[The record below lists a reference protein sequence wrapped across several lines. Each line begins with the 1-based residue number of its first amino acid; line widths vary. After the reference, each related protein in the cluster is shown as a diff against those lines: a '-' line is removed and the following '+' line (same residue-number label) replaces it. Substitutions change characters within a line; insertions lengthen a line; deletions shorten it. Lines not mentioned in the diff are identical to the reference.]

1 MTVDLTAALAAAVA
15 GSPSPTPVRTID
27 PARVTPGLLG
37 LGALLF
43 LVIAGYF
50 LARSMIKQFKKID
63 FDEDATELGI
73 ARPEHRADRGA
84 GDVRGRRGC
93 GRCRGDAE
101 RRPGLIRQ
109 DAVSTRP

>member
-73 ARPEHRADRGA
+73 ARPEHRPTEEPVTSEA
-84 GDVRGRRGC
+84 
-93 GRCRGDAE
+93 AE
-101 RRPGLIRQ
+101 AA
-109 DAVSTRP
+109 DAVEETPNGAQA

>member
-1 MTVDLTAALAAAVA
+1 MSLDLTASVVVLLGGAT
-15 GSPSPTPVRTID
+15 PSPTPARTID

-37 LGALLF
+37 LASLLF

-73 ARPEHRADRGA
+73 ARPEQPKDPAPA
-84 GDVRGRRGC
+84 
-93 GRCRGDAE
+93 AAAT
-101 RRPGLIRQ
+101 
-109 DAVSTRP
+109 DAVEGTPGGAAT

>member
-1 MTVDLTAALAAAVA
+1 MTVDLTASLAAVLAA

-73 ARPEHRADRGA
+73 ARPEQHP
-84 GDVRGRRGC
+84 
-93 GRCRGDAE
+93 AE
-101 RRPGLIRQ
+101 EPATTEAAEAA
-109 DAVSTRP
+109 DAVEETPNGAQA

>member
-1 MTVDLTAALAAAVA
+1 MTVDLTASLAAALAA

-43 LVIAGYF
+43 LVIAGFF

-73 ARPEHRADRGA
+73 ARPEQRPAAEPPTTEVA
-84 GDVRGRRGC
+84 GS
-93 GRCRGDAE
+93 A
-101 RRPGLIRQ
+101 
-109 DAVSTRP
+109 DAVEETPNGAQA

>member
-1 MTVDLTAALAAAVA
+1 MTVDLTASLAAVLAA

-73 ARPEHRADRGA
+73 ARPEQRSADVTDSDAAAEAVEETPNGA
-84 GDVRGRRGC
+84 
-93 GRCRGDAE
+93 
-101 RRPGLIRQ
+101 P
-109 DAVSTRP
+109 S

>member
-1 MTVDLTAALAAAVA
+1 MTLDLTAALAAAVA

-73 ARPEHRADRGA
+73 ARPEQRADDVTDAGEQAEAAEAVEETPNGA
-84 GDVRGRRGC
+84 Q
-93 GRCRGDAE
+93 
-101 RRPGLIRQ
+101 P
-109 DAVSTRP
+109 

>member
-1 MTVDLTAALAAAVA
+1 MSLDLT
-15 GSPSPTPVRTID
+15 GSVVVLLGGATPSPTPVRTID

-37 LGALLF
+37 LASLLF

-73 ARPEHRADRGA
+73 ARPEQRNDPAPA
-84 GDVRGRRGC
+84 
-93 GRCRGDAE
+93 AAA
-101 RRPGLIRQ
+101 I
-109 DAVSTRP
+109 DAVDGTQGGTAT

>member
-1 MTVDLTAALAAAVA
+1 MSADLSAAVVVLLGGA
-15 GSPSPTPVRTID
+15 TPSPTPVRTID

-37 LGALLF
+37 LASLLF

-73 ARPEHRADRGA
+73 ARPEQPKDPAPAAASADSVEGTDGA
-84 GDVRGRRGC
+84 
-93 GRCRGDAE
+93 A
-101 RRPGLIRQ
+101 
-109 DAVSTRP
+109 T

>member
-1 MTVDLTAALAAAVA
+1 VTVDLTASLAAVLAA
-15 GSPSPTPVRTID
+15 GTPSPTPVRTID

-63 FDEDATELGI
+63 FDEEATELGI
-73 ARPEHRADRGA
+73 ARPEKRPTEEPATTEA
-84 GDVRGRRGC
+84 
-93 GRCRGDAE
+93 AE
-101 RRPGLIRQ
+101 AA
-109 DAVSTRP
+109 DAVEETPNSAQA